1 MTFEKS
7 LLSGRRILV
16 TGGGSGLGK
25 VMALSFA
32 ELGAHVV
39 ICGRRVEK
47 LEAVAEEAG
56 QRGLP
61 AIRWHGCDL
70 RDAAQVDA
78 LLTEIFDDAPLDGLV
93 NNAAANFV
101 SPTENLSPRALDGL
115 LAIGLNATCYTSIG
129 VGRRWLEAERRGA
142 IVNVAA
148 TTAWTGFPFA
158 AASAV
163 AKAGVV
169 ALTQSLAVEWGA
181 RGIRTNA
188 IAPGPLLTG
197 PASAKMFGPIPIE
210 QQVPV
215 GRAGEPKE
223 VANLVAF
230 LLSDLAGFING
241 ECVAIDGGW
250 WLQQGG
256 ARDMVKSLY
265 ELTPEQWQMMRGTQ
279 K

>member
-1 MTFEKS
+1 MAFERT

-25 VMALSFA
+25 AMALSFA
-32 ELGAHVV
+32 ELGANVV

-47 LEAVAEEAG
+47 LENVADEAM

-61 AIRWHGCDL
+61 TIGWHACDL
-70 RDAAQVDA
+70 RDAAQVDV
-78 LLTEIFDDAPLDGLV
+78 LLASIFADAPLDGLV

-101 SPTENLSPRALDGL
+101 SPSESLSPRALDGL
-115 LAIGLNATCYTSIG
+115 LAISLNATCYTSIG
-129 VGRRWLEAERRGA
+129 VGRRWIESQRRGA

-169 ALTQSLAVEWGA
+169 ALTQSLAVEWGS

-197 PASAKMFGPIPIE
+197 PASGKMFGPVPIE

-215 GRAGEPKE
+215 GRAGQPKE
-223 VANLVAF
+223 VADLVAF

-265 ELTPEQWQMMRGTQ
+265 ELTPEQWQAMRGGQ